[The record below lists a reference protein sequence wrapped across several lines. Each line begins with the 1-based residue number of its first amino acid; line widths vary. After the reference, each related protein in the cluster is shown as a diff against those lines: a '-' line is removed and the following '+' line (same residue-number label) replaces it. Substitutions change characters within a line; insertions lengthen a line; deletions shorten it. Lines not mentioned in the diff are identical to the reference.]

1 MSLVRRASAIET
13 ELEQMEG
20 RLSCGETVDLDAF
33 TRAAGHLRRILET
46 LGLER
51 RQRELPSLEQY
62 LDAHNRNTTGTAD
75 ARHAGEI
82 AAAPEFHTGDVP
94 IVEETALS

>member
-1 MSLVRRASAIET
+1 MSLVRRASAIEC

-20 RLSCGETVDLDAF
+20 LLSRGESVDLDAF

-51 RQRELPSLEQY
+51 KSRDATPSLEQY
-62 LDAHNRNTTGTAD
+62 
-75 ARHAGEI
+75 
-82 AAAPEFHTGDVP
+82 AAMVRQR
-94 IVEETALS
+94 EEEASDS